1 MPAVPVHHTDTVD
14 VPWDADAEEGRLTES
29 LNKALGTGM
38 YAWFD
43 PDGADP
49 DDDGY
54 PDSKADWKFPHHAVG
69 ANGTPGAANENACS
83 NILARVGAS
92 GIPAG
97 DQAGVKAHAQAHLD
111 DAKKDEPADEP
122 DEKDSMVG
130 RAVRPAR
137 GHYAHVARAIYERP
151 WALQPTMLK
160 LMADL
165 LAGRVA
171 GTVLGPD
178 EIAERLA
185 AAKAQNGDRAGGVAV
200 GPVAVIPLYGV
211 ISQRASMLADTSGGT
226 SIDEARQSLRAALR
240 DPQVLAIVFDIDSP
254 GGAVDG
260 VPEFAAELRSA
271 RNGAKPIVAQVDK
284 LCASAAY
291 WLAANMSE
299 IVCTPSGEVGSIG
312 VFAVH
317 EDISAA
323 AEMAGVKTTFISAGA
338 FKTEGNQFEPLA
350 EPARAYMQ
358 GQVDTFY
365 GMFLGDVAKGRGVTT
380 DQVAATYGQGRT
392 LLARKA
398 QSAGMVDRIDTLEG
412 TIARLTPAVAAG
424 QQRARSG
431 AVLPLGRAAFGTSWN
446 QRMHGLVRAARR

>member
-1 MPAVPVHHTDTVD
+1 MPVVPVHHTATVD
-14 VPWDADAEEGRLTES
+14 VRWDGDAEEGRLAEP

-38 YAWFD
+38 YAWWD
-43 PDGADP
+43 PAGVDTDG
-49 DDDGY
+49 DDGY
-54 PDSKADWKFPHHAVG
+54 PDSKADWKFPHHAVS
-69 ANGTPGAANENACS
+69 ANGKPGAANENACG

-92 GIPAG
+92 GIAAG
-97 DQAGVKAHAQAHLD
+97 DQADVKAHAQAHLD
-111 DAKKDEPADEP
+111 DAEKDEPGSTAAGATPTESAP
-122 DEKDSMVG
+122 SPRG
-130 RAVRPAR
+130 R
-137 GHYAHVARAIYERP
+137 YAHVARAVFERP
-151 WALQPTMLK
+151 WALQPSMLK
-160 LMADL
+160 VMADL
-165 LAGRVA
+165 LRFRVA
-171 GTVLGPD
+171 GGVLSPD
-178 EIAERLA
+178 DLANRLA

-211 ISQRASMLADTSGGT
+211 ISQRSSMMSDTSGGT

-260 VPEFAAELRSA
+260 VPEFAAELRSL
-271 RNGAKPIVAQVDK
+271 RNGAKPIVAQVDT

-291 WLAANMSE
+291 WLAANMTE

-323 AEMAGVKTTFISAGA
+323 DEMAGVKVTYISAGP
-338 FKTEGNQFEPLA
+338 FKVEGNPDEPLA

-365 GMFLGDVAKGRGVTT
+365 GMFLGDVAKGRGVTV
-380 DQVAATYGQGRT
+380 DAIAATYGQGRT

-424 QQRARSG
+424 KQRARSG
-431 AVLPLGRAAFGTSWN
+431 SVIPVGRAAFGTSWN
-446 QRMHGLVRAARR
+446 QRMHGLVKAARR